1 MKAGKIYTYWIIL
14 RSILVTLR
22 ISSAILLTDLFG
34 KLTRKKVDRFL
45 QKWTKQLLRL
55 IKLSYTVVDPYHLK
69 LDQTHTYIIMS
80 NHSSLYDIPLI
91 ILALPGS
98 IRMMAK
104 TELFRVPL
112 WGNAMKHS
120 EFVPISRAGGKHVTR
135 DLKYAKK
142 VMESGIVLWIAPEG
156 TRSRTGKLN
165 VFKKGGFLLARQA
178 KAIIIPVGIRGIR
191 KVLPPKTLDFN
202 LGEHVEVHI
211 GKPIDTTEYA
221 PAQRDQLVDDVRAA
235 IEIAAGLR

>member
-1 MKAGKIYTYWIIL
+1 MKAGRLHTYWIIL

-22 ISSAILLTDLFG
+22 ISASILLVDLFG
-34 KLTRKKVDRFL
+34 KLTRRKVDKFL
-45 QKWTKQLLRL
+45 HQWTKQLLRL
-55 IKLSYTVVDPYHLK
+55 IKLKYTVVDPHHLK
-69 LDQTHTYIIMS
+69 LNQKHTYIIMS

-91 ILALPGS
+91 MLALPGS

-120 EFVPISRAGGKHVTR
+120 EFVPISRADGKRVTR

-142 VMESGIVLWIAPEG
+142 IMESGIVLWIAPEG
-156 TRSRTGKLN
+156 TRSKSGKLN

-178 KAIIIPVGIRGIR
+178 NATIIPVGIRGVG

-202 LGEHVEVHI
+202 LGEHVEIHI
-211 GKPIDTTEYA
+211 GKPIDTTQYM
-221 PAQRDQLVDDVRAA
+221 PAQRDQLVEDVRVA
-235 IEIAAGLR
+235 IKIVAGL